1 MCNREPPLVT
11 LPLGRE
17 HPEAQLTLMGLGASP
32 KASCISFAVR
42 FTDEM
47 KLIHS
52 SRLVTDFVK
61 EPKRLPVKLE
71 SAVEVAATPSDP
83 GDATHCNSKLSC
95 QKRSARSTSSR
106 TKKAIAPAD
115 DNAAAL
121 DSARRD
127 ESASGARSS
136 HW

>member
-47 KLIHS
+47 ELIHS

-83 GDATHCNSKLSC
+83 GDATHCSSELRAVTVRAPQLQAFLPKEVGPLDVVEDKEGN
-95 QKRSARSTSSR
+95 RS
-106 TKKAIAPAD
+106 
-115 DNAAAL
+115 
-121 DSARRD
+121 RR
-127 ESASGARSS
+127 
-136 HW
+136 